1 MGKSKGGLGRDFYSL
16 LDDNSFESKGPVTK
30 LALKDIQARRDQPR
44 KDFDMNALQL
54 LADSIR
60 EHGVIQPI
68 LVREIEFTPGKYE
81 IVAGERRFR
90 AAEMAGIDEIPV
102 SIMTGDDLEVAK
114 VALIENVQRRD
125 LNPIEEAMAYRVL
138 MDRFGLTQDQVAAQ
152 AGKNRSTVANLL
164 RLLDLPEPI
173 LEMLRN
179 GSLSAGHARAV
190 LMLEDEENMVKLA
203 QRIVEKELSV
213 REAERLG
220 IRIAFEN
227 TEGAERLAT
236 AAKQA
241 EQAEQADADGEPDK
255 LDQRTVYMKDLE
267 ERMMRTLGRRVKIRQ
282 TPRKKIVELSFE
294 DDSDLE
300 ELLKKL
306 AGQDIFA

>member
-54 LADSIR
+54 LADSVR

-68 LVREIEFTPGKYE
+68 LVREIEFEPGKYE

-102 SIMTGDDLEVAK
+102 SVMTGDDLEVAK
-114 VALIENVQRRD
+114 VALIENVQRKD
-125 LNPIEEAMAYRVL
+125 LNPVEEAMAYRML
-138 MDRFGLTQDQVAAQ
+138 IDKFGLTQDQVASQ

-164 RLLDLPEPI
+164 RLLDLPEEI
-173 LEMLRN
+173 LDMLRD
-179 GSLSAGHARAV
+179 GSLSAGHARALLTV
-190 LMLEDEENMVKLA
+190 EDEEKQIAMA
-203 QRIVEKELSV
+203 RRIAEKELSV
-213 REAERLG
+213 REAEK
-220 IRIAFEN
+220 
-227 TEGAERLAT
+227 LA
-236 AAKQA
+236 ASAKQA
-241 EQAEQADADGEPDK
+241 TEQTAERAEDDEPGAEADEQK
-255 LDQRTVYMKDLE
+255 KVYMKDLE
-267 ERMMRTLGRRVKIRQ
+267 ERMMRTLGRRVKIRR
-282 TPRKKIVELSFE
+282 TPRKRVVELSYE
-294 DDSDLE
+294 DDGDLE

-306 AGQDIFA
+306 AGQDIFE

>member
-54 LADSIR
+54 LADSVR

-68 LVREIEFTPGKYE
+68 LVRKIEFEPGKYE

-102 SIMTGDDLEVAK
+102 SVMTGDDLEVAK
-114 VALIENVQRRD
+114 VALIENVQRKD
-125 LNPIEEAMAYRVL
+125 LNPVEEAMAYRML
-138 MDRFGLTQDQVAAQ
+138 IDKFGLTQDQVASQ

-164 RLLDLPEPI
+164 RLLDLPEEI
-173 LEMLRN
+173 LDMLRD
-179 GSLSAGHARAV
+179 GSLSAGHARALLTV
-190 LMLEDEENMVKLA
+190 EDEEKQIAMA
-203 QRIVEKELSV
+203 HRIAEKELSV
-213 REAERLG
+213 REAEK
-220 IRIAFEN
+220 
-227 TEGAERLAT
+227 LA
-236 AAKQA
+236 ASAKQA
-241 EQAEQADADGEPDK
+241 TEQTAERAEDDESGAEADEQK
-255 LDQRTVYMKDLE
+255 KVYMKDLE
-267 ERMMRTLGRRVKIRQ
+267 ERMMRTLGRRVKIRR
-282 TPRKKIVELSFE
+282 TPRKRVVELSYE
-294 DDSDLE
+294 DDGDLE

-306 AGQDIFA
+306 AGQDIFE

>member
-54 LADSIR
+54 LADSVR

-68 LVREIEFTPGKYE
+68 LVREIEFEPGKYE

-102 SIMTGDDLEVAK
+102 SVMTGDDLEVAK
-114 VALIENVQRRD
+114 VALIENVQRKD
-125 LNPIEEAMAYRVL
+125 LNPVEEAMAYRML
-138 MDRFGLTQDQVAAQ
+138 IDKFGLTQDQVASQ

-164 RLLDLPEPI
+164 RLLDLPEEI
-173 LEMLRN
+173 LDMLRD
-179 GSLSAGHARAV
+179 GSLSAGHARALLTV
-190 LMLEDEENMVKLA
+190 EDEEKQIAMA
-203 QRIVEKELSV
+203 HHIAEKELSV
-213 REAERLG
+213 REAEKL
-220 IRIAFEN
+220 AASAKQV
-227 TEGAERLAT
+227 TEQTAERAEDDESGAEAD
-236 AAKQA
+236 
-241 EQAEQADADGEPDK
+241 EQK
-255 LDQRTVYMKDLE
+255 KVYMKDLE
-267 ERMMRTLGRRVKIRQ
+267 ERMMRTLGRRVKIRR
-282 TPRKKIVELSFE
+282 TPRKRVVELSYE
-294 DDSDLE
+294 DDGDLE

-306 AGQDIFA
+306 AGQDIFE

>member
-203 QRIVEKELSV
+203 QRIVEMSF
-213 REAERLG
+213 RCGRQSGWRLPPSRQSRQSRTG
-220 IRIAFEN
+220 QAGPANRIY
-227 TEGAERLAT
+227 EGSGGAHD
-236 AAKQA
+236 
-241 EQAEQADADGEPDK
+241 ADAGA
-255 LDQRTVYMKDLE
+255 
-267 ERMMRTLGRRVKIRQ
+267 
-282 TPRKKIVELSFE
+282 PRKDPPDAAQE
-294 DDSDLE
+294 DRGAVL
-300 ELLKKL
+300 
-306 AGQDIFA
+306 

>member
-1 MGKSKGGLGRDFYSL
+1 M
-16 LDDNSFESKGPVTK
+16 
-30 LALKDIQARRDQPR
+30 
-44 KDFDMNALQL
+44 
-54 LADSIR
+54 
-60 EHGVIQPI
+60 
-68 LVREIEFTPGKYE
+68 
-81 IVAGERRFR
+81 
-90 AAEMAGIDEIPV
+90 
-102 SIMTGDDLEVAK
+102 
-114 VALIENVQRRD
+114 ALIENVQRRD

-213 REAERLG
+213 REAERL
-220 IRIAFEN
+220 
-227 TEGAERLAT
+227 AT

-241 EQAEQADADGEPDK
+241 EQAEADGEPDK

>member
-54 LADSIR
+54 LADSVR

-68 LVREIEFTPGKYE
+68 LVREIEFEPGKYE

-102 SIMTGDDLEVAK
+102 SVMTGDDLEVAK
-114 VALIENVQRRD
+114 VALIENVQRKD
-125 LNPIEEAMAYRVL
+125 LNPVEEAMAYRML
-138 MDRFGLTQDQVAAQ
+138 IDKFGLTQDQVASQ

-164 RLLDLPEPI
+164 RLLDLPEEI
-173 LEMLRN
+173 LDMLRD
-179 GSLSAGHARAV
+179 GSLSAGHARALLTV
-190 LMLEDEENMVKLA
+190 EDEEKQIAMA
-203 QRIVEKELSV
+203 RRIAEKELSV
-213 REAERLG
+213 REAEK
-220 IRIAFEN
+220 
-227 TEGAERLAT
+227 LA
-236 AAKQA
+236 ASAKQA
-241 EQAEQADADGEPDK
+241 TEQTAERAEDDESGAEADEQK
-255 LDQRTVYMKDLE
+255 KVYMKDLE
-267 ERMMRTLGRRVKIRQ
+267 ERMMRTLGRRVKIRR
-282 TPRKKIVELSFE
+282 TPRKRVVELSYE
-294 DDSDLE
+294 DDGDLE

-306 AGQDIFA
+306 AGQDIFE

>member
-54 LADSIR
+54 LADSVR

-68 LVREIEFTPGKYE
+68 LVREIEFEPGKYE

-102 SIMTGDDLEVAK
+102 SVMTGDDLEVAK
-114 VALIENVQRRD
+114 VALIENVQRKD
-125 LNPIEEAMAYRVL
+125 LNPVEEAMAYRML
-138 MDRFGLTQDQVAAQ
+138 IDKFGLTQDQVASQ

-164 RLLDLPEPI
+164 RLLDLPEEI
-173 LEMLRN
+173 LDMLRD
-179 GSLSAGHARAV
+179 GSLSAGHARALLTV
-190 LMLEDEENMVKLA
+190 EDEEKQIAMA
-203 QRIVEKELSV
+203 HRIAEKELSV
-213 REAERLG
+213 REAEK
-220 IRIAFEN
+220 
-227 TEGAERLAT
+227 LA
-236 AAKQA
+236 ASAKQA
-241 EQAEQADADGEPDK
+241 TEQTAERAEDDESGAEADEQK
-255 LDQRTVYMKDLE
+255 KVYMKDLE
-267 ERMMRTLGRRVKIRQ
+267 ERMMRTLGRRVKIRR
-282 TPRKKIVELSFE
+282 TPRKRVVELSYE
-294 DDSDLE
+294 DDGDLE

-306 AGQDIFA
+306 AGQDIFE

>member
-54 LADSIR
+54 LADSVR

-68 LVREIEFTPGKYE
+68 LVREIEFEPGKYE

-102 SIMTGDDLEVAK
+102 SVMTGDDLEVAK
-114 VALIENVQRRD
+114 VALIENVQRKD
-125 LNPIEEAMAYRVL
+125 LNPVEEAMAYRML
-138 MDRFGLTQDQVAAQ
+138 IDKFGLTQDQIASQ

-164 RLLDLPEPI
+164 RLLDLPEEI
-173 LEMLRN
+173 LDMLRD
-179 GSLSAGHARAV
+179 GSLSAGHARALLTV
-190 LMLEDEENMVKLA
+190 EDEEKQIAMA
-203 QRIVEKELSV
+203 HRIAEKELSV
-213 REAERLG
+213 REAEK
-220 IRIAFEN
+220 
-227 TEGAERLAT
+227 LA
-236 AAKQA
+236 ASAKQA
-241 EQAEQADADGEPDK
+241 TEQTAERAEDDESGAEADEQK
-255 LDQRTVYMKDLE
+255 KVYMKDLE
-267 ERMMRTLGRRVKIRQ
+267 ERMMRTLGRRVKIRR
-282 TPRKKIVELSFE
+282 TPRKRVVELSYE
-294 DDSDLE
+294 DDGDLE

-306 AGQDIFA
+306 AGQDIFE

>member
-1 MGKSKGGLGRDFYSL
+1 
-16 LDDNSFESKGPVTK
+16 
-30 LALKDIQARRDQPR
+30 
-44 KDFDMNALQL
+44 MNALQL

-114 VALIENVQRRD
+114 VALIENVQRKD
-125 LNPIEEAMAYRVL
+125 LNPVEEAMAYRMLV
-138 MDRFGLTQDQVAAQ
+138 DKFGLTQDQVAAQ

-164 RLLDLPEPI
+164 RLLDLPEEV
-173 LEMLRN
+173 LVMLRD
-179 GSLSAGHARAV
+179 GSLSAGHARAL
-190 LMLEDEENMVKLA
+190 LMLDDSEKEISLA
-203 QRIVEKELSV
+203 QRIVGKELSV
-213 REAERLG
+213 REAERLAAA
-220 IRIAFEN
+220 IRQ
-227 TEGAERLAT
+227 
-236 AAKQA
+236 QA
-241 EQAEQADADGEPDK
+241 EQAEQDGAEQP
-255 LDQRTVYMKDLE
+255 LDQKSVYMKDLE

-282 TPRKKIVELSFE
+282 TPRKRVVELSFE

>member
-81 IVAGERRFR
+81 IVAGERRF
-90 AAEMAGIDEIPV
+90 
-102 SIMTGDDLEVAK
+102 IMTGDDLEVAK

-213 REAERLG
+213 REAERL
-220 IRIAFEN
+220 
-227 TEGAERLAT
+227 AT

>member
-190 LMLEDEENMVKLA
+190 LMLEDEEKHGQTGTA
-203 QRIVEKELSV
+203 HR
-213 REAERLG
+213 G
-220 IRIAFEN
+220 
-227 TEGAERLAT
+227 EGAFGAGGR
-236 AAKQA
+236 AAGDCRQA
-241 EQAEQADADGEPDK
+241 GRAGRAGGAGRRGRGTGQAGPENRIYEGSGGAHDADAGA
-255 LDQRTVYMKDLE
+255 
-267 ERMMRTLGRRVKIRQ
+267 
-282 TPRKKIVELSFE
+282 PRKDPPDAAQE
-294 DDSDLE
+294 DRGAVL
-300 ELLKKL
+300 
-306 AGQDIFA
+306 